1 MMTGVLEITGRID
14 LAQFWASGE
23 SDADTVQ
30 VTLSPADGAFTFR
43 ASAAAPARV
52 TNAFKNARFRDK
64 KDAKGHPT
72 YKMVI
77 RKGAITIRLQGID
90 APELHFIPRVKGGH
104 NFRQFLGESSTLAL
118 AGRLKRGAKQSLPCR
133 VVTAVDHPND
143 AVDVYGRFVGDIL
156 LPTSSGTELNINTWL
171 AEQGWAFPTF
181 YDTMTPAEI
190 DVIVNATSFPQA
202 KKMGV
207 WGMYL
212 KKIGPLDRKLLYRKG
227 GPPAPARD
235 HGPVI
240 FPKLF
245 RRLCA
250 YSVKLDTKKFNGT
263 LLAYLRT
270 QKADK
275 CYRMND
281 FLKNPERKPNARL
294 AQFVN
299 STDQFLSTP
308 GGLVYSEKP
317 ATIVDVKLRPIKRW

>member
-1 MMTGVLEITGRID
+1 
-14 LAQFWASGE
+14 
-23 SDADTVQ
+23 
-30 VTLSPADGAFTFR
+30 
-43 ASAAAPARV
+43 
-52 TNAFKNARFRDK
+52 
-64 KDAKGHPT
+64 
-72 YKMVI
+72 
-77 RKGAITIRLQGID
+77 
-90 APELHFIPRVKGGH
+90 
-104 NFRQFLGESSTLAL
+104 
-118 AGRLKRGAKQSLPCR
+118 

-181 YDTMTPAEI
+181 YDTMTPSEI
-190 DVIVNATSFPQA
+190 DVIVNATSFLQA

-207 WGMYL
+207 WGMYS

-227 GPPAPARD
+227 GPPAPAKD
-235 HGPVI
+235 HGAVI

-275 CYRMND
+275 CYLMKD
-281 FLKNPERKPNARL
+281 FLKKPERQPNARL
-294 AQFVN
+294 SQFVN

-317 ATIVDVKLRPIKRW
+317 ATIVDAKLRPIKRW